1 MANTD
6 ISQLEKLLQNIAN
19 AKLNKH
25 DLKRFGDKNM
35 IKLFK
40 VGQLTTE
47 YLLTAQGHSEGV
59 LQAAEQEYAQQY
71 EACKMLEDKVK
82 DRQRQMISLKQ
93 DLKVKKQTLKTFEAM
108 LRQPEGLPV
117 EVFKCKVCF
126 KYFASDSYLVSH
138 YKKRHSEYYLK
149 EIRQREDEQ
158 IEREMGEIDKHAS
171 D

>member
-47 YLLTAQGHSEGV
+47 YLL
-59 LQAAEQEYAQQY
+59 YA
-71 EACKMLEDKVK
+71 
-82 DRQRQMISLKQ
+82 
-93 DLKVKKQTLKTFEAM
+93 
-108 LRQPEGLPV
+108 
-117 EVFKCKVCF
+117 
-126 KYFASDSYLVSH
+126 
-138 YKKRHSEYYLK
+138 
-149 EIRQREDEQ
+149 
-158 IEREMGEIDKHAS
+158 
-171 D
+171 